1 MSTPI
6 QPSEPKNVQW
16 EHVVGPINNK
26 RKKAHLQAITLALG
40 IDDNGKVLELVDRI
54 NRHIKEHHA
63 HLSIDPRF
71 QKLFVYRPDT
81 VSSTKA
87 DSKETGKTS
96 ADRTAEDLAEQQKA
110 AQEPTGAHK
119 KLLDLGVS
127 TDPPAQFERLDA
139 HPSITVGPQE
149 SHNAVDFCSSLSHS
163 SDGDLPSP
171 RPTTPTNEVNNM
183 EDPEELMMKTVTPVR
198 MQHGIDKSV
207 VVAFHDYHNHGKPAH
222 EVWLPDDHGVP
233 VICERQGDEAVFTTR
248 LSDLL
253 PVAIEHDTPVKS
265 KGGRLYRAGFTAS
278 GSRIS
283 LGSLDTI
290 LLAAKSKRVEDI
302 PKTLRLSKVNK
313 YALREKEADDVLV
326 CDIYLDSSSSQ
337 DIMAPAVVSKLN
349 VDDIDGNNNESAF
362 DWDDTGDKASGERA
376 TTPTAT
382 DHHSAPMAEESFS
395 EFLRGFLGAE
405 KANNKKAK
413 TVGDILRRHLRLVAA
428 IEKLEKADWARSTG
442 GYQVPNDHRSRF
454 AGQRFTKAEVHEA
467 MQVKHS
473 QANSDASLFKTRELM
488 KLSEVQAWFN
498 EPEGK
503 YKKRFDLMSLKE
515 FQEYKATALSKEKRK
530 KVKKDSGKGKKSKG
544 DDHGRD
550 GESSKGKK
558 RAERESS
565 VSETEREEHTKKKS
579 RHISINSDTIDSD
592 ISE

>member
-1 MSTPI
+1 
-6 QPSEPKNVQW
+6 
-16 EHVVGPINNK
+16 
-26 RKKAHLQAITLALG
+26 
-40 IDDNGKVLELVDRI
+40 
-54 NRHIKEHHA
+54 
-63 HLSIDPRF
+63 
-71 QKLFVYRPDT
+71 
-81 VSSTKA
+81 
-87 DSKETGKTS
+87 
-96 ADRTAEDLAEQQKA
+96 
-110 AQEPTGAHK
+110 
-119 KLLDLGVS
+119 
-127 TDPPAQFERLDA
+127 
-139 HPSITVGPQE
+139 
-149 SHNAVDFCSSLSHS
+149 
-163 SDGDLPSP
+163 
-171 RPTTPTNEVNNM
+171 
-183 EDPEELMMKTVTPVR
+183 
-198 MQHGIDKSV
+198 
-207 VVAFHDYHNHGKPAH
+207 
-222 EVWLPDDHGVP
+222 
-233 VICERQGDEAVFTTR
+233 
-248 LSDLL
+248 
-253 PVAIEHDTPVKS
+253 
-265 KGGRLYRAGFTAS
+265 
-278 GSRIS
+278 
-283 LGSLDTI
+283 
-290 LLAAKSKRVEDI
+290 
-302 PKTLRLSKVNK
+302 
-313 YALREKEADDVLV
+313 
-326 CDIYLDSSSSQ
+326 
-337 DIMAPAVVSKLN
+337 MAPAVVSKLN

-442 GYQVPNDHRSRF
+442 GYQVPNGEFSLSLHISGSDGNLDHRSRF

-467 MQVKHS
+467 MQVKHL